1 MILAQ
6 HLALRAMV
14 KRIAAVGECML
25 EFAPDGHGLWR
36 LGFAGDTFNT
46 IWTMRALMPQ
56 ETAVDFVSAF
66 GDDPFSKDQLGFF
79 ATNGIGI
86 AASPRIAGGR
96 PGLYAI
102 TLDKHERSFTYWR
115 RDAVARQLADDGD
128 KLRESLTA
136 RHLIY
141 FSGIT
146 LAILEEDARTRLLAA
161 LKDAKTAGSLLAFDP
176 NYRPRLWASAEMAR
190 SSIESAAAIAD
201 IVLPS
206 FDDEKL
212 LFGDREI
219 SETATRLRQLGVAE
233 FVIKNGDGAA
243 LLHAEGDTQ
252 VISGVKVAHPVD
264 TSGAGDAF
272 NGAYL
277 AARISGKGPSASVS
291 FAHSVA
297 ASSTEIRGALMPIE
311 SLAEAAKSLAD
322 DKG

>member
-1 MILAQ
+1 M
-6 HLALRAMV
+6 

-25 EFAPDGHGLWR
+25 EFAPDGNGLWR

-46 IWTMRALMPQ
+46 LWTIRALLPQ
-56 ETAVDFVSAF
+56 GTVIDFVSAF

-79 ATNGIGI
+79 ATHGIGI

-115 RDAVARQLADDGD
+115 GDAVARRLADDGD
-128 KLRESLTA
+128 RLRDSLAA
-136 RHLIY
+136 RHLVY
-141 FSGIT
+141 FSGVT
-146 LAILEEDARTRLLAA
+146 LAILEGGARATLLSA
-161 LKDAKTAGSLLAFDP
+161 LKKAKAAGSLLAFDP

-190 SSIESAAAIAD
+190 SSIEEAAAIAD

-212 LFGDREI
+212 LFGDGEI
-219 SETATRLRQLGVAE
+219 SDTARRLQQLGVTE
-233 FVIKNGDGAA
+233 FVVKNGAGAA
-243 LLHAEGDTQ
+243 LLHAAGDTQ
-252 VISGVKVAHPVD
+252 VIAGIKVAHPID

-277 AARISGKGPSASVS
+277 AARLSGKNPSASVA
-291 FAHSVA
+291 FAHMVA
-297 ASSTEIRGALMPIE
+297 ASSTEVRGALVPVE
-311 SLAEAAKSLAD
+311 LLAQASNSLTDNE
-322 DKG
+322 G